1 MWDWLKKLFGIPV
14 SQPPAVDPHKE
25 AAQEKANPPPTP
37 KPVIDN
43 GTPPH
48 HVPASQKAWKYF
60 DKSGRGLITQD
71 GLDLVTHFEGK
82 YLKAYRDSV
91 NVVTIGWGRIKYDD
105 GTPVRMGDT
114 CTEAQALEW
123 LLTDLWDDGAKYV
136 RSMMEFEDRLT
147 PYQFSAM
154 VSLTFNRGAGRFNE
168 KLDDF
173 MDEALKDGVFSP
185 EEVKKVT
192 AALLEYDY
200 AVQGGKRRQLPGLVR
215 RRYAEREMFLG
226 KDWRLFA
233 GSKWRDK
240 IY

>member
-1 MWDWLKKLFGIPV
+1 MFDWLKKLLGFPV
-14 SQPPAVDPHKE
+14 SQPPAFDPHKE
-25 AAQEKANPPPTP
+25 AEFERKSPVSTPPPAKIDIPVPSLQP
-37 KPVIDN
+37 KSP
-43 GTPPH
+43 
-48 HVPASQKAWKYF
+48 SLWKHF
-60 DKSGRGLITQD
+60 DKAGRGLITQD

-91 NVVTIGWGRIKYDD
+91 GVITIGWGRIKYDD
-105 GTPVRMGDT
+105 GTPVKMGDT
-114 CTEAQALEW
+114 CTEEQALQW
-123 LLTDLWDDGAKYV
+123 LLTDLWDDGAQYV
-136 RSMMEFEDRLT
+136 RSMMDFEDRLT

-154 VSLTFNRGAGRFNE
+154 VSLVFNRGAGRFNE

-192 AALLEYDY
+192 DALLSYDY
-200 AVQGGKRRQLPGLVR
+200 AVQAGKRRQLPGLVR

-226 KDWRLFA
+226 KDWRRFA
-233 GSKWRDK
+233 GADWRSK